1 MKYQAKGFK
10 GYVHVLYIVKRTTKK
25 MSNDTQRVSSSAS
38 SILSD
43 KSQVKKSSLKVYL
56 SNGRSIA
63 RSIGLGDIP
72 DDDGKWITDNYQAIV
87 DAVDKIESKHTQK
100 NKIAALNFMASIFNI
115 DMKTQVALKI
125 KMDTLFKEIQDAYA
139 TNEMTDKQKENWVS
153 AEDISAKIKQ
163 LQAKILKP
171 DAITDY
177 KEYKS
182 VAKYFM
188 LLFHERLPVRNDL
201 CDVKIV
207 DTKAK
212 TDDTETNYII
222 LNKKKKTATLKLNKY
237 KTFKHHGSK
246 THDIPLDIVK
256 EIMKYQPIIKKFSP
270 NDWLFPQ
277 NENPQIQIT
286 RNSYTKYFNDIFKG
300 DGKKVGSTQVRRA
313 IISNVYK
320 PKAHEYKEKQK
331 LADIMGHTVAS
342 AQLYYAKV
350 EHNTRIEG
358 CSNPP

>member
-1 MKYQAKGFK
+1 
-10 GYVHVLYIVKRTTKK
+10 
-25 MSNDTQRVSSSAS
+25 MSDDNKSVSSSAS
-38 SILSD
+38 SVLSD
-43 KSQVKKSSLKVYL
+43 KSQVKDSSLKVYL

-72 DDDGKWITDNYQAIV
+72 DDGGRWITEHYDAII

-100 NKIAALNFMASIFNI
+100 NKIAALSFMASTYDI
-115 DMKTQVALKI
+115 DMKTQVALKM
-125 KMDTLFKEIQDAYA
+125 KMDTLFKEIQAAYA
-139 TNEMTDKQKENWVS
+139 TNEMTEKQKENWVS

-177 KEYKS
+177 KEFKS
-182 VAKYFM
+182 VAKYLM

-212 TDDTETNYII
+212 TDDPETNYII
-222 LNKKKKTATLKLNKY
+222 LNKKQKTGTLKLNKY
-237 KTFKHHGSK
+237 KTFKHHGAK
-246 THDIPLDIVK
+246 THDIPVDVVK
-256 EIMKYQPIIKKFSP
+256 EIIKYQPIIKKFSP

-286 RNSYTKYFNDIFKG
+286 RNSYTKYFNEIFKG

-320 PKAHEYKEKQK
+320 PQPHEYEEKQK
-331 LADIMGHTVAS
+331 LADIMGHTIAT

-350 EHNTRIEG
+350 EHAD
-358 CSNPP
+358 